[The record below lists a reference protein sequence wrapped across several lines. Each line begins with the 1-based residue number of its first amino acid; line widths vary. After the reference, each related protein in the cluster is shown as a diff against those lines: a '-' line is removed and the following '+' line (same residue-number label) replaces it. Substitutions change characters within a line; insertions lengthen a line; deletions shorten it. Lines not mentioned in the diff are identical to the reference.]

1 MSLAN
6 DSSPLSPPRERIPR
20 RPTQG
25 CQRCSMK
32 KSRRK
37 KSNNMRSAR
46 PRVFCDIAGC
56 ASSFCRFSDLARHKK
71 TLHGPKQQC
80 AYHGCQYAT
89 GREDKMNEHVRKIHK
104 SAGKTIFL
112 KLHTFSCLICW
123 IRRFSGRHI
132 PKQPTQQRQLLPYSG
147 PP

>member
-1 MSLAN
+1 MSSAN
-6 DSSPLSPPRERIPR
+6 GSSPLSPLRERIPR
-20 RPTQG
+20 RPAQG

-37 KSNNMRSAR
+37 KSNNMRPAR

-56 ASSFCRFSDLARHKK
+56 TSSFCRLSDLARHKK

-80 AYHGCQYAT
+80 AHHGCQYAT
-89 GREDKMNEHVRKIHK
+89 GRDDKMNEHVRKIHK
-104 SAGKTIFL
+104 SAGKTILL
-112 KLHTFSCLICW
+112 KLHTLSSLICL
-123 IRRFSGRHI
+123 IRRFSGQHI
-132 PKQPTQQRQLLPYSG
+132 PKQPTQHRKLLPYPG